1 MNSFKDEQSL
11 KSTGSTENGVTA
23 VQAARLDS
31 HARQNESNTFEIRT
45 NVHTILMLVGPTE
58 CGKTTFANEVL
69 LPNLRLHDEERGLR
83 GNVQILSS
91 DAIRQEMLGYDYDK
105 YDSVMLEASEQAFG
119 LLMERL
125 RLATSFPIN
134 AEFVIVDTTGLSEDF
149 RAQVRAIA
157 EQNHYNVE
165 AVVFDYRRRGDY
177 YASERSKRLIS
188 NHINRLKREVL
199 PVLSKEGYKA
209 VHRIKAKDFGFGAE
223 ERLARS
229 DRSELS
235 EPTARTDS
243 KEAFEAEKKAPS
255 VELSVAPSGSA
266 ESAAAEEGSA
276 PTEQP
281 ERTVYSVIVE
291 NKQLYL
297 DCILPR
303 GQEYVVIGDVH
314 ESLDALRGLLLDY
327 GCKLEDDR
335 IVLSDKLANTVFI
348 LAGDWIDKGKRTAE
362 TVEFL
367 YRNRERF
374 LFVKGNHENFVYKYL
389 RGEIKGVDG
398 ELLDNYFD
406 SIPVLREDEA
416 LRAKFDELV
425 ESSLPF
431 CRRIG
436 LGEGQP
442 SFYVTHAPCEKKYIG
457 KLDASALRHQRTFR
471 LLPDAP
477 KEEQLAFLRRDAV
490 GNHPYHLFGHVAAKQ
505 AFRLRNKLHLD
516 TGAAHGNL
524 LTSVSM
530 GYKPFFKA
538 HKSPSAGIA
547 EELPTLFRQERPARP
562 RELGDEDLRR
572 LRYISRH
579 KINFVS
585 GTMSPADKDLHAGE
599 LESLR
604 RGLEYFRGHGVRE
617 VVLQPKYMG
626 SRCQIYLHR
635 SAEESFAVSRNGY
648 KIKQVDLTPV
658 YERLLERFGGD
669 MDARGIRILIL
680 DGELMPWH
688 ALGEGLIE
696 RQFRPIGE
704 ALRSEQAF
712 LREQGFEQ
720 ALDRLTEEWESSGF
734 ARDRIHVPKAK
745 LIEQYGNGAYQNFK
759 YVHDIRQ
766 SRMPLEAHE
775 QAHTVYNRQ
784 LELYAGESE
793 IEYKPFGLLKIV
805 YADGREEQPELTRKQ
820 SELYRFLSDDEYVT
834 LDLSDEAYEQAYEQ
848 AQAFFGKLT
857 SERGMEGIVI
867 KPELP
872 SEGVAPNMKVRNPE
886 YLTIV
891 YGYDYRFPHKYEK
904 LIKQKSIQRKLRT
917 SVAEHKLGR
926 RMLSVPI
933 DDISPDHAE
942 YREAASDLLFE
953 VAGEKEIDPRL

>member
-1 MNSFKDEQSL
+1 MNSFKADPERNESSDRLQKFANNS
-11 KSTGSTENGVTA
+11 GST
-23 VQAARLDS
+23 
-31 HARQNESNTFEIRT
+31 TFEIRT

-69 LPNLRLHDEERGLR
+69 MPKLRLHDEERGLR

-91 DAIRQEMLGYDYDK
+91 DVIRQEMLGYDYDK

-149 RAQVRAIA
+149 RAQVRQIA

-188 NHINRLKREVL
+188 THINRLKREVL

-209 VHRIKAKDFGFGAE
+209 VHRIKAKDF
-223 ERLARS
+223 
-229 DRSELS
+229 
-235 EPTARTDS
+235 
-243 KEAFEAEKKAPS
+243 
-255 VELSVAPSGSA
+255 VSA

-276 PTEQP
+276 PIEQP

-291 NKQLYL
+291 NERQYI
-297 DCILPR
+297 DSILPR

-314 ESLDALRGLLLDY
+314 ESVDALRGLLLDY

-335 IVLSDKLANTVFI
+335 IILSDKLANTVFI

-367 YRNRERF
+367 HRNRERF

-389 RGEIKGVDG
+389 RGEIKGIDG

-471 LLPDAP
+471 LLPDVP

-490 GNHPYHLFGHVAAKQ
+490 SNHPYHLFGHVAAKQ

-547 EELPTLFRQERPARP
+547 EELPTLFRQERPLKP
-562 RELGDEDLRR
+562 RDLGDEDLRR

-604 RGLEYFRGHGVRE
+604 RGLDYFRGHGVRE

-626 SRCQIYLHR
+626 SRCQVYLHR

-669 MDARGIRILIL
+669 MDARGISILIL

-759 YVHDIRQ
+759 YVHEIRQ

-775 QAHTVYNRQ
+775 QAHAVYNRQ

-793 IEYKPFGLLKIV
+793 LEYKSFGLLKIV
-805 YADGREEQPELTRKQ
+805 YEDGREEQPELTRKQ
-820 SELYRFLSDDEYVT
+820 SELYRFLSDDEYLM
-834 LDLSDEAYEQAYEQ
+834 LDLSDEAYELSYEE
-848 AQAFFGKLT
+848 AQAFFAKLT

-933 DDISPDHAE
+933 ADISPDHAE

>member
-1 MNSFKDEQSL
+1 
-11 KSTGSTENGVTA
+11 
-23 VQAARLDS
+23 
-31 HARQNESNTFEIRT
+31 
-45 NVHTILMLVGPTE
+45 
-58 CGKTTFANEVL
+58 
-69 LPNLRLHDEERGLR
+69 
-83 GNVQILSS
+83 
-91 DAIRQEMLGYDYDK
+91 
-105 YDSVMLEASEQAFG
+105 MLEASEQAFG

-125 RLATSFPIN
+125 RLTTSFPIN

-157 EQNHYNVE
+157 EENHYNVDV
-165 AVVFDYRRRGDY
+165 VVFDYRRRGDY

-199 PVLSKEGYKA
+199 PVLKKEGYRA
-209 VHRIKAKDFGFGAE
+209 IHRIRAKDFGQVQTHPMDSIVNPIAAPILHQAE
-223 ERLARS
+223 SGGLNVSQPFAA
-229 DRSELS
+229 DH
-235 EPTARTDS
+235 
-243 KEAFEAEKKAPS
+243 PS
-255 VELSVAPSGSA
+255 AASA
-266 ESAAAEEGSA
+266 ESVSSSDILLREKE
-276 PTEQP
+276 TLQP
-281 ERTVYSVIVE
+281 ESQASTSYSIIVE
-291 NKQLYL
+291 NEQEYRA
-297 DCILPR
+297 CILP
-303 GQEYVVIGDVH
+303 QDKDYVVIGDVH
-314 ESLDALRGLLLDY
+314 ESVDALRALLLDY
-327 GCKLEDDR
+327 GCKLEEDR
-335 IVLSDKLANTVFI
+335 LILPDKRANTLFV

-367 YRNRERF
+367 YRNRKHF

-389 RGEIKGVDG
+389 RGEIKGVDR
-398 ELLDNYFD
+398 ELLDHYFD
-406 SIPVLREDEA
+406 SIPVLRDDEA

-425 ESSLPF
+425 EDSLPF
-431 CRRIG
+431 YRRIG
-436 LGEGQP
+436 TGEDRP
-442 SFYVTHAPCEKKYIG
+442 SFYITHAPCEKKYIG

-471 LLPDAP
+471 LLPDVP
-477 KEEQLAFLRRDAV
+477 KEEQLAFLQRDAV

-516 TGAAHGNL
+516 TGAVHGNL

-538 HKSPSAGIA
+538 HKSPSAGIVQ
-547 EELPTLFRQERPARP
+547 ELPTLFQQERSLQP
-562 RELGDEDLRR
+562 RDLGEEDLRR

-579 KINFVS
+579 KINFIS

-604 RGLEYFRGHGVRE
+604 RGLEYFRGKGVRE

-648 KIKQVDLTPV
+648 KIKQVDLTPI
-658 YERLLERFGGD
+658 YERLLERLGGY
-669 MDARGIRILIL
+669 MEANGIRVLIL

-688 ALGEGLIE
+688 TLGEGLIE

-704 ALRSEQAF
+704 ALRSELAF

-734 ARDRIHVPKAK
+734 ARDRIHVSKAK

-759 YVHDIRQ
+759 YVHEIGQ
-766 SRMPLEAHE
+766 ARMPLEAHE
-775 QAHTVYNRQ
+775 EAYAVYKRQ
-784 LELYAGESE
+784 LDLYAGESE
-793 IEYKPFGLLKIV
+793 AEYKPFGLLKIV
-805 YADGREEQPELTRKQ
+805 YEEGREEQPGDTRKQ
-820 SELYRFLSDDEYVT
+820 SDLYRFLSDDEYLI
-834 LDLSDEAYEQAYEQ
+834 LDLSDEEAYQQAHEQAKD
-848 AQAFFGKLT
+848 FFGRLT
-857 SERGMEGIVI
+857 LEGGMEGVVI

-872 SEGVAPNMKVRNPE
+872 AEGVAPNMKVRNPE

-917 SVAEHKLGR
+917 SIAEHKLGR
-926 RMLSVPI
+926 RMLDVPI
-933 DDISPDHAE
+933 ADISPDHAQ

>member
-1 MNSFKDEQSL
+1 MNSFKDERERNEPSDRSQ
-11 KSTGSTENGVTA
+11 K
-23 VQAARLDS
+23 AANNS
-31 HARQNESNTFEIRT
+31 GSNTFEIRT

-69 LPNLRLHDEERGLR
+69 MPKLRLHDEERGLR

-91 DAIRQEMLGYDYDK
+91 DVIRQEMLGYDYDK

-149 RAQVRAIA
+149 RAQVRQIA

-188 NHINRLKREVL
+188 THINRLKREVL

-209 VHRIKAKDFGFGAE
+209 VHRIKAKDFGF
-223 ERLARS
+223 
-229 DRSELS
+229 
-235 EPTARTDS
+235 
-243 KEAFEAEKKAPS
+243 EAEKQNAPS
-255 VELSVAPSGSA
+255 V
-266 ESAAAEEGSA
+266 SAADSA

-291 NKQLYL
+291 NERQYI

-303 GQEYVVIGDVH
+303 GKEYVVIGDVH
-314 ESLDALRGLLLDY
+314 ESLDALRGLMLDY

-335 IVLSDKLANTVFI
+335 IVLPDRLTNTVFI

-367 YRNRERF
+367 HRNRERF

-389 RGEIKGVDG
+389 RGEIKGIDG

-406 SIPVLREDEA
+406 SIPVLQEDEA

-471 LLPDAP
+471 LLPDTP

-490 GNHPYHLFGHVAAKQ
+490 SNHPYHLFGHVAAKQ

-547 EELPTLFRQERPARP
+547 QELPTLFRQERPLKP

-585 GTMSPADKDLHAGE
+585 GTMSPADKDLRAGE

-604 RGLEYFRGHGVRE
+604 RGLDYFRGHGVRE

-626 SRCQIYLHR
+626 SRCQVYLHR

-658 YERLLERFGGD
+658 YERLLARFGGD
-669 MDARGIRILIL
+669 MDARGIRVLIL

-734 ARDRIHVPKAK
+734 ARDRIHVSKAK

-759 YVHDIRQ
+759 YVHEIRQ

-775 QAHTVYNRQ
+775 QAHAVYNRQ

-793 IEYKPFGLLKIV
+793 LEYKPFGLLKIV
-805 YADGREEQPELTRKQ
+805 YEDGREEQPEPTRKQ
-820 SELYRFLSDDEYVT
+820 SELYRFLSDDEYLT
-834 LDLSDEAYEQAYEQ
+834 LDLSDEAFEQAYEQ

-857 SERGMEGIVI
+857 TERGMEGIVI

-933 DDISPDHAE
+933 ADISPDHAE